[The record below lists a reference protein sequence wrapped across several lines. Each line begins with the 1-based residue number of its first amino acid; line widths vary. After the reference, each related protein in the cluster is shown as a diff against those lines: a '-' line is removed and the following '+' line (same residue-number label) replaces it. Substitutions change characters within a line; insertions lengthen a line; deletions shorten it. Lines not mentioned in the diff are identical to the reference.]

1 MDMKDSYTAEMLAE
15 GLPGKEMRN
24 DFIRGICHVLEL
36 H

>member
-15 GLPGKEMRN
+15 GLPGKDITMN
-24 DFIRGICHVLEL
+24 LIRGVCHVLEL